1 MTSLNS
7 NMELDTRFLA
17 RLSYLPDE
25 LAKAAKQAMIKTNR
39 WLRAASMADLGY
51 ELSIDAKAMTTRFR
65 TYKNGGMSKLWV
77 GVRSLGVH
85 RLGTPVQNGKGVQV
99 GSHFY
104 DGAFISPMDSDQL
117 LVFRR
122 ENKGRKSIKLVT
134 IDISEEAE
142 EIIDSYLPDLNRK
155 FEEFFHREFQ
165 FILSGTQ

>member
-7 NMELDTRFLA
+7 NMVLDTRFLA

-51 ELSIDAKAMTTRFR
+51 ELNIDANAMTTRFK
-65 TYKNGGMSKLWV
+65 TYKSGGMSKLWV